1 VIQETKPDTKAAPGE
16 LELVRNFV
24 NTLDIDDALDD
35 LGTPEEV
42 RRWFSERELMDPDEP
57 VTEGDLRRALDV
69 REGLRALLL
78 ANNGSPF
85 DAGAI
90 ERLDRAA
97 SRAGLRLR
105 FHAGGCAEFEPD
117 ATGVDGALA
126 RLLAIVAEARVEGEW
141 PRLKAC
147 AEHTCEWAFY
157 DKSKNRSKKWCR
169 MEVCGNVAKA
179 RAYRERQKKG
189 AATPPG
195 GP

>member
-1 VIQETKPDTKAAPGE
+1 VIQEAKPELKDAHGE

-24 NTLDIDDALDD
+24 NTRDVEDNLDD
-35 LGTPEEV
+35 LATPHEL
-42 RRWFSERELMDPDEP
+42 RAWFTSRALMEADEP
-57 VTEGDLRRALDV
+57 VTEGDLRRALEV

-78 ANNGSPF
+78 ANNGSPY
-85 DAGAI
+85 DESAI

-179 RAYRERQKKG
+179 RAYRQRHKQS
-189 AATPPG
+189 ASA
-195 GP
+195 

>member
-1 VIQETKPDTKAAPGE
+1 VIVENQPERKEAPGD

-24 NTLDIDDALDD
+24 NTFDVEDAEED
-35 LGTPEEV
+35 LNGPEQLRDWLV
-42 RRWFSERELMDPDEP
+42 ERQLMDSDEP
-57 VTEGDLRRALDV
+57 VTEGDLRRAIDV

-78 ANNGSPF
+78 RNNGVEF
-85 DAGAI
+85 NEGAV

-105 FHAGGCAEFEPD
+105 FYKEGCAEFEPD

-147 AEHTCEWAFY
+147 ADDTCQWAFF

-169 MEVCGNVAKA
+169 MEVCGNVNKA
-179 RAYRERQKKG
+179 RAYRERHKVS
-189 AATPPG
+189 ASA
-195 GP
+195 

>member
-1 VIQETKPDTKAAPGE
+1 VITETQPERKAAPGE

-24 NTLDIDDALDD
+24 NTVDFEDDEED
-35 LGTPEEV
+35 LGTPDQLRDWLTE
-42 RRWFSERELMDPDEP
+42 RRLMEPDEP
-57 VTEGDLRRALDV
+57 VTEGDLRRAIDV

-85 DAGAI
+85 DEAAV

-105 FHAGGCAEFEPD
+105 FHPGGCAEFEPD
-117 ATGVDGALA
+117 ASGVDGALA

-147 AEHTCEWAFY
+147 ADDTCLWAFY
-157 DKSKNRSKKWCR
+157 DQSKNRSKKWCR
-169 MEVCGNVAKA
+169 MDTCGNAAKA
-179 RAYRERQKKG
+179 RAYRQRQRGG
-189 AATPPG
+189 ASA
-195 GP
+195 

>member
-1 VIQETKPDTKAAPGE
+1 VIQETRPELKEAPGE

-24 NTLDIDDALDD
+24 NTLDVEDALDD
-35 LGTPEEV
+35 LGTPDDLRV
-42 RRWFSERELMDPDEP
+42 WFVTRDLMDRDEP
-57 VTEGDLRRALDV
+57 VTEGDLRRTIDV

-85 DAGAI
+85 DSSAV

-126 RLLAIVAEARVEGEW
+126 RLLAIVAESRVEGEW

-169 MEVCGNVAKA
+169 MEACGNVAKA
-179 RAYRERQKKG
+179 RAYRERHKKT
-189 AATPPG
+189 A
-195 GP
+195 

>member
-1 VIQETKPDTKAAPGE
+1 MIEEVKPELKEAPGE

-24 NTLDIDDALDD
+24 NTLDIEDDAED
-35 LGTPEEV
+35 LGSAHEL
-42 RRWFSERELMDPDEP
+42 RAWFAERGLMDPDEP
-57 VTEGDLRRALDV
+57 VTEGDLRRAVDV

-78 ANNGSPF
+78 ANNGSPY
-85 DAGAI
+85 DESAI

-105 FHAGGCAEFEPD
+105 FHPGGCAEFEPD

-179 RAYRERQKKG
+179 RAYRERHKH
-189 AATPPG
+189 AAG
-195 GP
+195 G

>member
-1 VIQETKPDTKAAPGE
+1 MITEVQPERKEAPGD

-24 NTLDIDDALDD
+24 NTLDLEDEEED
-35 LGTPEEV
+35 LGSLEALRDWLV
-42 RRWFSERELMDPDEP
+42 ERELMDAGDP
-57 VTEGDLRRALDV
+57 VTDGDLRRAIDV
-69 REGLRALLL
+69 REGLRAILL
-78 ANNGSPF
+78 ANNGSPY
-85 DAGAI
+85 DEGAV

-105 FHAGGCAEFEPD
+105 FHPGGCAEFEPD

-141 PRLKAC
+141 QRLKAC
-147 AEHTCEWAFY
+147 ADHGCQWAFY

-179 RAYRERQKKG
+179 RSFRARQKSATRSG
-189 AATPPG
+189 AP
-195 GP
+195 